1 MIVTV
6 IMCSTNHNNYNRAG
20 KVLKSPHKMVFFSCN
35 LIIFSR
41 NPLASTKFAWGLSVI
56 FPCGNYCSNYR
67 GNGTFGVTALFELSH
82 SHTISYCNKK
92 IVPFPLP

>member
-1 MIVTV
+1 METV
-6 IMCSTNHNNYNRAG
+6 STCSAEG
-20 KVLKSPHKMVFFSCN
+20 QSKLLLILLKIPG
-35 LIIFSR
+35 
-41 NPLASTKFAWGLSVI
+41 GLSVI

-82 SHTISYCNKK
+82 SHTTSYRNKN